1 MNKMNQ
7 KLKKKCISLVLF
19 ALLAAFI
26 VPYYADAAGNGAESA
41 TEASVTDS
49 AGDFSVSE
57 SSGGKATEESSKE
70 EEGQIKGDVEQKDSE
85 KSSSGTEN
93 SAEKATSTNN
103 NAGTSAQAGADAAD
117 ASKNVEANA
126 QESTEEEQTLTKK
139 EIKTVRKNLQL
150 GRSYGFYA
158 YGAEKSAA
166 QSSDSD
172 EEEEVAV
179 QAATEAEVLSPDVD
193 TVLSKV
199 RSYILSKDTKPDYSS
214 IWNVIGLKRSG
225 LYVPESYTNLFYSN
239 VIAYC
244 ESKDWV
250 LTRAK
255 YSDYSKLI
263 LALTSI
269 GVDARDVMGHN
280 LLSYLSDYKNVSRQ
294 GNNGPIW
301 ALIALKSNPAYTI
314 PKDSS
319 AEQQNSEELLV
330 QKIVE
335 MQCSDGG
342 WTLMGDTGD
351 SDMTGMAMQA
361 LASYYNKEGYENVTA
376 AIDKGLAWIS
386 KNQLSS
392 SGGFGTMGTETSESV
407 AQIITALC
415 GVGIDCGQDSRFIK
429 NGKWPMTGLF
439 QYYMSEGGF
448 MHVAAGA
455 GNNGGGAGGTI
466 DGMATEQGLY
476 ATVAY
481 RRLLDGDT
489 FLYDMSDVD
498 IAPGTKPVVDPT
510 IDTGSSDNGNSSA
523 TTTTAKKTETKPSA
537 TKVKV
542 IKVGLN
548 YSKIYLTKGK
558 SKTLKA
564 TVSPTNAAN
573 KSVSWTSSNKKI
585 ATVSSKGK
593 VTGKKAGTV
602 TITAKA
608 KDGSG
613 KKATCKV
620 IVSAP
625 ATATTAKKT
634 TTTTA
639 ARSQTKRI
647 TTPTTSS
654 TTNRSVSS
662 GSSVPTASGTTKT
675 LSSGSSA
682 SGTTAAK
689 NATGTTAKKKD
700 TAAEATTGGWNFS
713 GDNYVPDTY
722 AADETDAAEADT
734 ESDGEATSSKSGT
747 GKIALYI
754 AGGVGGLAVVEAL
767 GFVIYKKRRSIAGGI
782 AGIASKFRRGG
793 DEE

>member
-1 MNKMNQ
+1 MNKMYQ

-57 SSGGKATEESSKE
+57 SSEEKAAESSKE
-70 EEGQIKGDVEQKDSE
+70 EQGQTKGDAEQKASE
-85 KSSSGTEN
+85 KSSFSTE
-93 SAEKATSTNN
+93 SAASADGSE
-103 NAGTSAQAGADAAD
+103 GTSAQAGADVTD
-117 ASKNVEANA
+117 
-126 QESTEEEQTLTKK
+126 EEQTLTKK

-158 YGAEKSAA
+158 YGAEESAA

-172 EEEEVAV
+172 TKEGVAV
-179 QAATEAEVLSPDVD
+179 QAATEADVLSPDVD

-239 VIAYC
+239 VISYC
-244 ESKDWV
+244 ESKNWE

-280 LLSYLSDYKNVSRQ
+280 LLAYLSDYKNVSRQ

-330 QKIVE
+330 QKIVG

-361 LASYYNKEGYENVTA
+361 LASYYNKEGYENVTT

-455 GNNGGGAGGTI
+455 GNNGGGAGGEI

-498 IAPGTKPVVDPT
+498 ITPGTKPVVSPT
-510 IDTGSSDNGNSSA
+510 DDTGSGDNGGSSA

-625 ATATTAKKT
+625 ATATTAKKAT
-634 TTTTA
+634 TTPTTA
-639 ARSQTKRI
+639 ATRSQTKRI
-647 TTPTTSS
+647 TTPTTSG

-662 GSSVPTASGTTKT
+662 GSSVPAASGTTKT

-682 SGTTAAK
+682 SGTTVAK
-689 NATGTTAKKKD
+689 GATGTTAKKKD
-700 TAAEATTGGWNFS
+700 TVAEATTGGWNFS

-734 ESDGEATSSKSGT
+734 EADGEDTSSKGSKGRV
-747 GKIALYI
+747 ALYI

-767 GFVIYKKRRSIAGGI
+767 GFVVYKKRRSIAGGI
-782 AGIASKFRRGG
+782 AGLASKFRRGG
-793 DEE
+793 DAE